1 VSHPHIPAS
10 PHPDLTV
17 TATLAPG
24 VEASL
29 DHVYA
34 HTSGRPLRVDLYLP
48 SGRRAPSPLVVWLHS
63 GGWRIGDRRRAPDLS
78 RHFATHGFAMA
89 SIDYRL
95 SREAIFPAQLHDVK
109 AAIRWL
115 RVNAARFGI
124 DESRIGLWGASAGG
138 HLAALTAF
146 GARVD
151 ESPDV
156 AHANVRVDVQALAIG
171 YAPVDFLTM
180 DAQRE
185 RGAVAIDDPGA
196 FTLPAGARITDARS
210 YESLLIGASVR
221 DRPDLARI
229 ASPIAHVRSDVPP
242 TLIVHGTGDGA
253 IPAAQS
259 EQLYEALAQ
268 CGNDVTLCLVH
279 GFGHGF
285 MERDDFDAGPPRA
298 VEVRRTQ
305 SGQAERVTD
314 GPPPFGFDTIEAFF
328 RTHLGDSA

>member
-1 VSHPHIPAS
+1 MSHPHIPTS
-10 PHPDLTV
+10 PHRRFRV
-17 TATLAPG
+17 TSALAPG
-24 VEASL
+24 VDASL

-34 HTSGRPLRVDLYLP
+34 HASGRPLRADLYLP

-78 RHFATHGFAMA
+78 RHFAARGFAMA

-146 GARVD
+146 GAHVG

-210 YESLLIGASVR
+210 YESLLIGAPVR
-221 DRPDLARI
+221 DRPDLARV
-229 ASPIAHVRSDVPP
+229 ASPIAHVRSHVPP
-242 TLIVHGTGDGA
+242 TLIVHGTGDSA

-259 EQLYEALAQ
+259 EQLYEALAR
-268 CGNDVTLCLVH
+268 CGNDVTLRLVH

-298 VEVRRTQ
+298 VEVRHAQ
-305 SGQAERVTD
+305 PGQAERVTD
-314 GPPPFGFDTIEAFF
+314 GPPFGFDTIEAFF
-328 RTHLGDSA
+328 RTHLGDPA